1 MEATASASFDGWMAQ
16 GAAAYHELR
25 LDEALEAYR
34 HAASQAPEAY
44 EAHLGVARTL
54 MRMRDR
60 EGALAAAERC
70 IALDG
75 ERPEAFVVR
84 GIVHFLADDL
94 DEAETALQRAL
105 ALGPDEPE
113 PLLTMA
119 QVQCDRGEL
128 DEADRT
134 LARAREQIEAV
145 ADAQERDQLKAL
157 AWHVETYRHLTAG
170 NDTAAFEAAQ
180 QVIALEEANP
190 YAACLAYSNLGI
202 METHRKNY
210 AQAIEYLER
219 ACAANP
225 HFYRAASAL
234 GRILLMNGQAQRAA
248 EVLGRVVAHEDGDS
262 AFGRYA
268 YALALA
274 RTGRRK
280 EAREQYGAAL
290 EQGLSGVSLWMARW
304 QRLWLHDGV
313 RYGIIGG
320 VLLAILLWV
329 VLGNPSSQAV
339 TLVVMIVMLVVLQRV
354 VGRRR

>member
-1 MEATASASFDGWMAQ
+1 MEPTAGTSYADLVAQ

-25 LDEALEAYR
+25 LDEALQAYR
-34 HAASQAPEAY
+34 RAAEQAPAAY

-60 EGALAAAERC
+60 EGALQAAERC
-70 IALDG
+70 LALDA
-75 ERPEAFVVR
+75 ERPEAYVVQ
-84 GIVHFLADDL
+84 GVVHFLADDL
-94 DEAETALQRAL
+94 DEAEAALQRAL
-105 ALGPDEPE
+105 ALGPHEPE
-113 PLLTMA
+113 PLLTLA
-119 QVQCDRGEL
+119 QVLCDRGEL

-134 LARAREQIEAV
+134 LARARAEIEEI
-145 ADAQERDQLKAL
+145 ADADERDQLAAL

-170 NDTAAFEAAQ
+170 DDTAAYEAAQ
-180 QVIALEEANP
+180 QVIALEAANP

-202 METHRKNY
+202 MEAHRKNH
-210 AQAIEYLER
+210 AQAITYLER
-219 ACAANP
+219 ACEANP
-225 HFYRAASAL
+225 HFYRAAGAL
-234 GRILLMNGQAQRAA
+234 GRILLMNGQAKRAA
-248 EVLGRVVAHEDGDS
+248 EVLEQVVAHQDGDT

-290 EQGLSGVSLWMARW
+290 AQGLPGLSRWMARW
-304 QRLWLHDGV
+304 QRLWLHDAV

-320 VLLAILLWV
+320 ALLAILLWV
-329 VLGNPSSQAV
+329 VLGNPSSQAI
-339 TLVVMIVMLVVLQRV
+339 TLAVMIVMLVLLQRV